1 MMDAQHTD
9 ENLKAQLH
17 WEKTIITSNNNYV
30 IWYLEASLF
39 FR

>member
-17 WEKTIITSNNNYV
+17 WEKQSNNYYV